1 MNFSPL
7 LLSYLRKQESATI
20 PGFGIF
26 YLKNINAVLDQEGK
40 SILPPTTEIN
50 FKTENATD
58 HDDFVEFISVER
70 KISFIE
76 AQIELKKLTNYW
88 NATLYKDHEI
98 SIQGL
103 GTFFLEE
110 NKIHFKGN
118 RIENLST
125 DFYGLEE
132 IQFDKIKAPKNT
144 RSYQFNKSAVWL
156 LFLIIP
162 LLGLTY
168 FGVTQPELIFGKKSF
183 KDEAPKKKAVPVK
196 IESLKVDSL
205 KAVQYLAD
213 SLQNDSLQKSLLPIK
228 APVKKWSSKNYSKSK
243 WKNPKK
249 RQNP

>member
-7 LLSYLRKQESATI
+7 LLSYLKKQETATI

-50 FKTENATD
+50 FKTENSVD
-58 HDDFVEFISVER
+58 EDDFVQFISTKE

-88 NATLYKDHEI
+88 NSTLYKDHEI
-98 SIQGL
+98 FIENL
-103 GTFFLEE
+103 GVFYLEE
-110 NKIHFKGN
+110 SKIHFKGN

-132 IQFDKIKAPKNT
+132 IQLDEIKAGKNS
-144 RSYQFNKSAVWL
+144 RPYQFNKSAVWL

-162 LLGLTY
+162 IRMIY
-168 FGVTQPELIFGKKSF
+168 NFFNIR
-183 KDEAPKKKAVPVK
+183 
-196 IESLKVDSL
+196 
-205 KAVQYLAD
+205 
-213 SLQNDSLQKSLLPIK
+213 
-228 APVKKWSSKNYSKSK
+228 YSKFINNFFYIFRT
-243 WKNPKK
+243 KNFF
-249 RQNP
+249 